1 MFDFLS
7 PSDPEL
13 IIECSEHTTC
23 TVTHSIVAALVVF
36 AILLTGFAYTT
47 VLERRLI
54 AWIQDRIGPN
64 RAGPLGLL
72 QPVADGLKLIFK
84 QDVTPMNADRV
95 VYWLAPVLKVIPA
108 LIVLAVIP
116 LGPPLLIPWIDGN
129 WYRVAQ
135 GLIDPEVGILWILAI
150 TSISVY
156 GVTMA
161 GWASANKYS
170 MIGSLRSAASMISY
184 ELSLGASFAVP
195 AMLAGSLSAVAIVE
209 AQSGSILNWFI
220 FQNPLAGIIMAIAL
234 LAEVN
239 RAPFD
244 LPEAEQELVA
254 GHMTEYSG
262 MKFALFFMGE
272 YINMIG
278 ISVIFASMFLGGY
291 NFILTDQI
299 PILGLVWLAL
309 KVVALLSIM
318 IWIRATLPRMRYDQ
332 LMAFG
337 WKVMLPLSLIALG
350 WTSSTTVFADQFDS
364 PLVYAGSAIT
374 LFIIVA
380 IGLWIFGRQQEPT
393 PAAQG
398 GDQVEVMRVGGGGI
412 GYLGLQFLG
421 SLVAVPFLLFQTT
434 QNAVDN
440 LSDAVKKQD
449 ETDTKQ

>member
-13 IIECSEHTTC
+13 IVECSQHTAC
-23 TVTHSIVAALVVF
+23 TVTHSIVAAVIVF
-36 AILLTGFAYTT
+36 LILLTGFAYTT
-47 VLERRLI
+47 VLERRFI

-84 QDVTPMNADRV
+84 QDVTPYNADRV
-95 VYWLAPVLKVIPA
+95 VYWIAPVIKVVPA
-108 LIVLAVIP
+108 LIVLAVVP
-116 LGPPLLIPWIDGN
+116 FGPTLLVPWLDGN
-129 WYRVAQ
+129 WYRVPQ
-135 GLIDPEVGILWILAI
+135 GIIDPEVGLLWILAI
-150 TSISVY
+150 TSVSVY
-156 GVTMA
+156 GVSMA
-161 GWASANKYS
+161 GWASANKYA

-184 ELSLGASFAVP
+184 ELSLGAAFAVP
-195 AMLAGSLSAVAIVE
+195 AMLAGSLSVVAIVD

-220 FQNPLAGIIMAIAL
+220 FQNPLAGVIMAVAL

-262 MKFALFFMGE
+262 MKFALFFMAE

-278 ISVIFASMFLGGY
+278 ISVIFATMFLGGY
-291 NFILTDQI
+291 NLILTDQI
-299 PILGLVWLAL
+299 PLLGPVWLAL
-309 KVVALLSIM
+309 KVVTLLAVM
-318 IWIRATLPRMRYDQ
+318 IWIRATLPRMRYDR

-337 WKVMLPLSLIALG
+337 WKVMLPLSLLALG

-364 PLVYAGSAIT
+364 PLVYLGSIVS
-374 LFIIVA
+374 LFIVVA
-380 IGLWIFGRQQEPT
+380 IGLWIFGRQQT
-393 PAAQG
+393 PAPAMQG
-398 GDQVEVMRVGGGGI
+398 REVEVMHVGGGGI

-421 SLVAVPFLLFQTT
+421 SLVSVPFLLFKNT
-434 QNAVDN
+434 QEAVDN
-440 LSDAVKKQD
+440 LSEAVRKEDDTQD
-449 ETDTKQ
+449 KT